1 MLYQLFYKAKQVFCK
16 GKCYLPCF
24 FSICVNDFEM
34 GFVTKNN
41 VPQQS
46 FKLNLFLLM
55 YAEDMG
61 IFAESAEELQDMLN
75 IYYIYYNIIYS
86 YTTK

>member
-1 MLYQLFYKAKQVFCK
+1 MLSPV
-16 GKCYLPCF
+16 F

-75 IYYIYYNIIYS
+75 ILSIL
-86 YTTK
+86 